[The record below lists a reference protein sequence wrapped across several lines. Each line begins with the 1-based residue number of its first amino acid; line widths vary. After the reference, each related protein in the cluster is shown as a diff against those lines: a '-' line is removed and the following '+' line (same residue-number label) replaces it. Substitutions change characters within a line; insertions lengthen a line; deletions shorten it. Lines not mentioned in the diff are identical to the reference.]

1 MNCVFAKCVSAS
13 DARNGKLKASPLLF
27 YLFQEIIVSSFI
39 ILLIKNEASWRSGYL
54 NRSVMIYAHEVS
66 VAW

>member
-27 YLFQEIIVSSFI
+27 YLFQEIIDSFI
-39 ILLIKNEASWRSGYL
+39 ILLIKNEASWRSGCSCG
-54 NRSVMIYAHEVS
+54 SVMNLMFFLDRAS
-66 VAW
+66 L

>member
-1 MNCVFAKCVSAS
+1 MNCVFAKRVSTS

-27 YLFQEIIVSSFI
+27 YLFREIVDSGFVIV
-39 ILLIKNEASWRSGYL
+39 LIKNEASWRSGYL
-54 NRSVMIYAHEVS
+54 NMSVMIYMHEVS